1 MVAKRDTAAA
11 VQAAVGCRSAAA
23 GHLRMVNWTTLGVV
37 LELDCRVLSGFSPSR
52 VYLNAAMG
60 VPRLLDY

>member
-1 MVAKRDTAAA
+1 MVEKDTAAV

-37 LELDCRVLSGFSPSR
+37 LELDCRVLSGFSHPC

-60 VPRLLDY
+60 VLRLKDY